1 MKRYLYGF
9 WFVLVFTL
17 KLTTKINKMFPQTEL
32 MEAIDNDDVD
42 EEYCSDLDY
51 RIKQFH
57 LYKGGNVADVYYLNG
72 DRFTKY

>member
-1 MKRYLYGF
+1 
-9 WFVLVFTL
+9 
-17 KLTTKINKMFPQTEL
+17 MFPQTEL

-57 LYKGGNVADVYYLNG
+57 LYKGGNIADIYYLNG
-72 DRFTKY
+72 DRFATHR